1 MGALALP
8 FAPPS
13 SLVLD
18 PAPAL
23 PSVVAVDVAGDYDF
37 VLTFPEPLN
46 VDPLQAAGRWY
57 STGLAVPE
65 SLEVEL
71 TISAWDETTIT
82 LYHGGING
90 RTSGV
95 LRYAPNEYPLK
106 LASGYEYPAF
116 EIPWSIP

>member
-23 PSVVAVDVAGDYDF
+23 PSVVAVDLFGDYDF
-37 VLTFPEPLN
+37 VLTFPETL
-46 VDPLQAAGRWY
+46 DIHPLQAAGRWY

>member
-1 MGALALP
+1 
-8 FAPPS
+8 
-13 SLVLD
+13 VLD

-37 VLTFPEPLN
+37 VLTFPETL
-46 VDPLQAAGRWY
+46 DIDALQAAGRWY
-57 STGLAVPE
+57 STNLKVPE
-65 SLEVEL
+65 SIEVEL
-71 TISAWDETTIT
+71 SINAWDATTIT
-82 LYHGGING
+82 MSWSGIDG

-95 LRYAPNEYPLK
+95 IRYKPNEYPLK